1 MCDLSFGFRASV
13 MTSLLSTDASA
24 HRQQRSRVKTYL
36 LRTLDAAPTRV
47 FSVTLPNYTL
57 DGESK

>member
-1 MCDLSFGFRASV
+1 

-24 HRQQRSRVKTYL
+24 HHQQRSRVKTYL
-36 LRTLDAAPTRV
+36 LSTLDAAPTRV
-47 FSVTLPNYTL
+47 YSVTLPNYTL